1 MVISFIY
8 RDRIHESMQ
17 EREFMTRA
25 VLIRMPDSMYDDIE
39 ALRKELNIP
48 STSSMIRVL
57 IREALFNHSARKR
70 LDEAAAAHDKGAI
83 DAIAKEVA
91 LIYGAGS
98 WAHEGASWD
107 GIRDEEEG
115 PACPV
120 CEGGEGFL
128 LGRLGRRSHFRCRD
142 CGIEWS
148 LEEEAI
154 CPQDRE

>member
-70 LDEAAAAHDKGAI
+70 LDEAAAAHDKEAI

-98 WAHEGASWD
+98 WAHEGEAKSLRAMAEAGQKD
-107 GIRDEEEG
+107 VEVDIRTTHGIDD
-115 PACPV
+115 ACKT
-120 CEGGEGFL
+120 
-128 LGRLGRRSHFRCRD
+128 RLSEKYGAFS
-142 CGIEWS
+142 E
-148 LEEEAI
+148 
-154 CPQDRE
+154 